1 MANHWD
7 PAVSIP
13 TLIGSLLSALG
24 SSLILMCYL
33 FLPDKRHYRHILIM
47 NLAIADLGNSL
58 NNSVSGLYVV
68 SQQKRMQ
75 EGPACIFNGW
85 FGQFTVQAGDFSI
98 LMMAVVTLLVIRGSS
113 LMDNAS
119 MMKKILVCGSC
130 WVVPVITSFTAL
142 GLRLYGPVS
151 GNWCWIMPTPRYY
164 RYVLTHGW
172 RIVIIFSTIFIYLY
186 LFISLRRQFS
196 QRVITAGESVECS
209 NDAPSEWK
217 SAGHTT
223 FDSRLAT
230 SEPIHVEM
238 TVHDENSSKEASSTF
253 NRETAGFIKFQKIQK
268 ALLMNAYPIAYV
280 ILWIPGLAN
289 RFVELSGETSRIL
302 SIMQAL
308 TQFIGLANAITFGY
322 NEQIRKQLMQR
333 LRRRSGQIQIR

>member
-130 WVVPVITSFTAL
+130 WVVPVITSFTDLSVETGAGSCQL
-142 GLRLYGPVS
+142 PDTIATCLRMDG
-151 GNWCWIMPTPRYY
+151 G
-164 RYVLTHGW
+164 
-172 RIVIIFSTIFIYLY
+172 F
-186 LFISLRRQFS
+186 LRRQFS